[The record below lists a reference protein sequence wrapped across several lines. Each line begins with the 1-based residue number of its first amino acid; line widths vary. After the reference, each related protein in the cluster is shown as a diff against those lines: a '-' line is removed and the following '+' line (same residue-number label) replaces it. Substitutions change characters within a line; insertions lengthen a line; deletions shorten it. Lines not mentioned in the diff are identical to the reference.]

1 MTAEDN
7 KHDEAEFDAFLQGRG
22 ELARKLQGLPQP
34 SPSAALDAAI
44 LAQAEAL
51 AAAAAPVREA
61 ANDALASNTAK
72 PRKPH
77 FMMRW
82 STQLAMAASVVL
94 ATLVT
99 LRWQNEPAVEPAEQ
113 AEKIEQPVQVAQ
125 APQAEPPAPPA
136 AAVAAPP
143 PPAASKP
150 HNAPAASRPK
160 AARQDAPPA
169 APAPAQAKTSGPEA
183 DSNAQLGAA
192 ETVIHQNYAAAPE
205 PLARKEAADA
215 RIRAI
220 VVPAPPAAVA
230 AAPALAAPAPA
241 VAPAPVA
248 AQAKPEVNAKAEA
261 WLSVIEE
268 MIKAGLRRDAKEEW
282 EKFDKA
288 YPAYPVPEKLRE
300 QIKTLEK

>member
-7 KHDEAEFDAFLQGRG
+7 KRDDAEFEAFLQGRG

-44 LAQAEAL
+44 LAQAEVLAA
-51 AAAAAPVREA
+51 AAAAAPVSGA
-61 ANDALASNTAK
+61 ANDALAPNTAK

-99 LRWQNEPAVEPAEQ
+99 LRWQNEPVMEPAEQ
-113 AEKIEQPVQVAQ
+113 AEKIEQPAQDAQ
-125 APQAEPPAPPA
+125 APQTEPSAPP
-136 AAVAAPP
+136 V
-143 PPAASKP
+143 ASKP
-150 HNAPAASRPK
+150 HAAPAASRPK
-160 AARQDAPPA
+160 AAKQDAPPV
-169 APAPAQAKTSGPEA
+169 APAPAPTQAKTSVPEA
-183 DSNAQLGAA
+183 DSNAQLGPT
-192 ETVIHQNYAAAPE
+192 ETAIRQNYAAAPE
-205 PLARKEAADA
+205 PFARKEAADA
-215 RIRAI
+215 RVRAI
-220 VVPAPPAAVA
+220 VVPAPSAAVA
-230 AAPALAAPAPA
+230 AAPAPSAPAPA
-241 VAPAPVA
+241 VV
-248 AQAKPEVNAKAEA
+248 QAKPEVNAKAEA

-268 MIKAGLRRDAKEEW
+268 MIKAGLRRDAQEEW
-282 EKFDKA
+282 EKFDKT